1 MRTFINEWFT
11 YLLYNNVWKCLLMT
25 NFSLYSLEVTGK
37 QDTSPREEVSW
48 WAATPVTLWPL
59 TSRRCVVTE
68 VATPERFLFLLQW
81 EQVLQK
87 GWPLE
92 ENERAVWLFTGVE
105 CATCASLLRGE
116 GRHCQ
121 HRTTQLNNPNNHILP
136 AYNWLHIAWATG
148 LNIYY
153 LSIYWMYTCASV
165 WIWSILDSV
174 TCPCSLLPLTDK
186 LLSPG
191 KR

>member
-1 MRTFINEWFT
+1 MGALGSTSRSCSGWVERSSVTMGIRTGISLT
-11 YLLYNNVWKCLLMT
+11 LACPHRGAWKQRSPPQGA
-25 NFSLYSLEVTGK
+25 SLY
-37 QDTSPREEVSW
+37 P
-48 WAATPVTLWPL
+48 PVG
-59 TSRRCVVTE
+59 
-68 VATPERFLFLLQW
+68 A
-81 EQVLQK
+81 QVLEQS
-87 GWPLE
+87 WPLE
-92 ENERAVWLFTGVE
+92 ENERAAWLFTGVE

>member
-105 CATCASLLRGE
+105 CATRASLPRGE
-116 GRHCQ
+116 GD
-121 HRTTQLNNPNNHILP
+121 TANIDTANTATQLNKPNNHIWP
-136 AYNWLHIAWATG
+136 AYHLLYTAWTTG
-148 LNIYY
+148 LKTYYY

-165 WIWSILDSV
+165 WI
-174 TCPCSLLPLTDK
+174 
-186 LLSPG
+186 
-191 KR
+191 